1 MNPQRAGTRSF
12 EVLRSLI
19 SICLRTESCSVLVLQ
34 PGFLTS
40 CAQET
45 LLTPWLPTLPVRALP
60 GSVSLHSQQ
69 PAVPPPGHP

>member
-1 MNPQRAGTRSF
+1 MQAPSPRPLQPLGLTWEQRSEAVSPQRAGTRSF

-45 LLTPWLPTLPVRALP
+45 LLTP
-60 GSVSLHSQQ
+60 
-69 PAVPPPGHP
+69 